1 MIACY
6 RSINAVKNLTNA
18 SLYGYTYTEQGCNL
32 HDRILVH
39 QYFLFVV
46 IFEKNII
53 HEKIQQKR
61 IFIHFRI
68 DRGRIGVYLL

>member
-1 MIACY
+1 MIACC
-6 RSINAVKNLTNA
+6 RFINAVKNLTNA
-18 SLYGYTYTEQGCNL
+18 SYHMSTKTEQGYNL
-32 HDRILVH
+32 HDRILVLR
-39 QYFLFVV
+39 YFLFVV

-68 DRGRIGVYLL
+68 DRGRIGIYLL